1 MMPRPIRAACVIP
14 SGAQFGAP
22 RDGGRRSHQGTDYH
36 CPIGTSIYATG
47 DGRVVSNVGETAVGV
62 GYGNYI
68 TIAYAGGRVTLDGH
82 MRSRSPLAAGT
93 IVNSDTIVGEV
104 GTTGNA
110 IYADPPGSHDH
121 HQVWLSGALTDPES
135 YYGIVT
141 ASLDSTP
148 IEAISNPITE
158 NEMRVYTIS
167 DGGLQGTIWGLAPGA
182 MCCAANAADGL
193 LLAKVLNP
201 SGAPISVSEKDLRT
215 IAGYLGIP
223 NTLIA
228 SGVGGVNWSYVKDLA
243 SKIA

>member
-1 MMPRPIRAACVIP
+1 MMPLSYGSYSNGQIPLTALTALSSGGYAQPGTAARFEALSRAFNA
-14 SGAQFGAP
+14 AFGYPLGVTCAY
-22 RDGGRRSHQGTDYH
+22 RDLAEQQSMWQAYRNGGSLAAW
-36 CPIGTSIYATG
+36 PGTSNHGWGRAIDFGSGVANANSPQFAWMKDNAGAYGWVPTG
-47 DGRVVSNVGETAVGV
+47 MTF
-62 GYGNYI
+62 
-68 TIAYAGGRVTLDGH
+68 
-82 MRSRSPLAAGT
+82 SRTEPWHWED
-93 IVNSDTIVGEV
+93 V
-104 GTTGNA
+104 
-110 IYADPPGSHDH
+110 
-121 HQVWLSGALTDPES
+121 
-135 YYGIVT
+135 GIVT

-223 NTLIA
+223 NTLIK
-228 SGVGGVNWSYVKDLA
+228 SGVGGVNWYYVKDLA